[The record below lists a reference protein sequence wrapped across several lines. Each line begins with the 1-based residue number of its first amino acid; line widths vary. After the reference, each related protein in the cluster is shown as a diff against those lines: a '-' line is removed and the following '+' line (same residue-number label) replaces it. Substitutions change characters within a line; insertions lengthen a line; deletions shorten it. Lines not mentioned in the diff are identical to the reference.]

1 MSALVTA
8 AAVTVGGGLIAAN
21 QAKQAAKGQAN
32 AAKQANQLAAS
43 EYEQNRLDQT
53 PWREAGGAAVGRLS
67 TLLGL
72 SGQGT
77 EGYGALNQQFNYD
90 QNTDPGTQFRI
101 AMANK
106 ALERS
111 AAAKGNLMSGGTL
124 KALAGYN
131 QDMASQ
137 EYQNAYGRWKA
148 NQDTTYNRL
157 ANLAGLGQTSVQA
170 TGQAGQNYAQMFG
183 QNTMGA
189 ANANAAAGI
198 AGANAII
205 GGFNTGISNW
215 LKYGGGNRSG
225 SGGSGAGSTGMSFY
239 DMMKLG

>member
-1 MSALVTA
+1 MTALVTA
-8 AAVTVGGGLIAAN
+8 AVITVGGGLVAAN

-32 AAKQANQLAAS
+32 AANQANQLAAS
-43 EYEQNRLDQT
+43 EYEQNRLDQA
-53 PWREAGGAAVGRLS
+53 PWRQAGGAAVGRLS

-72 SGQGT
+72 SGKGE
-77 EGYGALNQQFNYD
+77 EGYGALNQDFNYD
-90 QNTDPGTQFRI
+90 QNADPGTQFRI

-111 AAAKGNLMSGGTL
+111 AAAKGNLMSGGTM

-137 EYQNAYGRWKA
+137 EYQNAFGRWKS

-157 ANLAGLGQTSVQA
+157 ASLAGLGQTSVQA
-170 TGQAGQNYAQMFG
+170 TGQAGQNFANQYG
-183 QNTMGA
+183 QNLMGA
-189 ANANAAAGI
+189 ANAQGAANI
-198 AGANAII
+198 AGTNAII

-215 LKYGGGNRSG
+215 LKY
-225 SGGSGAGSTGMSFY
+225 
-239 DMMKLG
+239 K

>member
-1 MSALVTA
+1 MSMVAVGIG
-8 AAVTVGGGLIAAN
+8 AAVSVAGGLVAAN

-43 EYEQNRLDQT
+43 EYEQNRLDQA
-53 PWREAGGAAVGRLS
+53 PWREAGGAAVNRLS

-157 ANLAGLGQTSVQA
+157 AGIAGLGQTSVQA

-189 ANANAAAGI
+189 ANAQAAANI
-198 AGANAII
+198 AGTNAII
-205 GGFNTGISNW
+205 GGFNTGMSNW
-215 LKYGGGNRSG
+215 LKYHG
-225 SGGSGAGSTGMSFY
+225 
-239 DMMKLG
+239 

>member
-1 MSALVTA
+1 MP
-8 AAVTVGGGLIAAN
+8 GL
-21 QAKQAAKGQAN
+21 
-32 AAKQANQLAAS
+32 
-43 EYEQNRLDQT
+43 
-53 PWREAGGAAVGRLS
+53 AGGSAVSRLS

-72 SGQGT
+72 AGDG
-77 EGYGALNQQFNYD
+77 EKGYGDLNQQFNYD

-101 AMANK
+101 EMANK

-137 EYQNAYGRWKA
+137 EYQSAYGRWKQ

-157 ANLAGLGQTSVQA
+157 ASLAGLGQTSVQA
-170 TGQAGQNYAQMFG
+170 TGQAGQNYANQYG
-183 QNTMGA
+183 QNIMGA
-189 ANANAAAGI
+189 ANATAAANI
-198 AGANAII
+198 AGTNAII

-215 LKYGGGNRSG
+215 LQYR
-225 SGGSGAGSTGMSFY
+225 
-239 DMMKLG
+239 

>member
-1 MSALVTA
+1 MTALVTA
-8 AAVTVGGGLIAAN
+8 AVITVGGGLVAAN
-21 QAKQAAKGQAN
+21 QAKQAAKGQTNAANQAN
-32 AAKQANQLAAS
+32 ALARS
-43 EYEQNRLDQT
+43 EYDQNRLDQA

-72 SGQGT
+72 SGQGQA
-77 EGYGALNQQFNYD
+77 GYGDLNQQFDYD

-137 EYQNAYGRWKA
+137 EYGAAYGRWKQ

-157 ANLAGLGQTSVQA
+157 ASLAGLGQTSVQA
-170 TGQAGQNYAQMFG
+170 TGQAGQNYANLFG

-189 ANANAAAGI
+189 ANAQAAAGI
-198 AGANAII
+198 AGTNAII

-215 LKYGGGNRSG
+215 LKY
-225 SGGSGAGSTGMSFY
+225 
-239 DMMKLG
+239 K